1 MHPDSM
7 DRVTENKNV
16 IKATAVSLSLHAA
29 VVIMLLAVTSNPV
42 PRLLESGDAGY
53 IMVSL
58 VTGETGTGETVPVL
72 SSPERNRTKPH
83 KEEKPLIDAKEKNV
97 PVKKEGSAPL
107 RFAMLENPRHGA
119 DLQSAAV
126 SYKTAFMGSR
136 GVNGARGERAHR
148 RGRRKEG
155 LQSDRMVSLAIPK
168 YRENSHPRYP
178 MLARSR
184 GEEGVVFV
192 SAEVLAN
199 GKVGGLRIKKTSGY
213 RLLDQSALEAVKN
226 WKFEP
231 ARRMGIPVAVWVEI
245 PVRFALRDS
254 DG

>member
-126 SYKTAFMGSR
+126 SYKTASW
-136 GVNGARGERAHR
+136 GVEGLTAHAVSGRTGGAGERGAS
-148 RGRRKEG
+148 
-155 LQSDRMVSLAIPK
+155 SDRMVSLAIPK

>member
-1 MHPDSM
+1 MSPDSM

-16 IKATAVSLSLHAA
+16 LKATAVSLSIHAA

-58 VTGETGTGETVPVL
+58 VTGETGTSEAGPVF
-72 SSPERNRTKPH
+72 SSPRQRRAVPP
-83 KEEKPLIDAKEKNV
+83 EEKKRVIPAAEKSS
-97 PVKKEGSAPL
+97 PVERRETPPVRLAILGNL
-107 RFAMLENPRHGA
+107 GHGA
-119 DLQSAAV
+119 SPPSVAISYPSDSGGVEGLAV
-126 SYKTAFMGSR
+126 HA
-136 GVNGARGERAHR
+136 VNGGAGGAGEGASSG
-148 RGRRKEG
+148 GRK
-155 LQSDRMVSLAIPK
+155 VSLAIPK
-168 YRENSHPRYP
+168 YRENVHPRYP

-184 GEEGVVFV
+184 GEEGVVLV

-231 ARRMGIPVAVWVEI
+231 ARRMGIPFAVWVEI

-254 DG
+254 EG